1 MEQNSGPWAP
11 AKNDMSEDQERY
23 GRNRRTMMQML
34 LALAASPVPLGRIG
48 ASGPAMAGEKR
59 RSRSIIT
66 IFLCGDVMPGRGID
80 QVLPFPNDPQI
91 HEGSV
96 DSALDY
102 VRLAE
107 VAHGPIPRP
116 AGFEYIWGAALD
128 EWRRAAPDL
137 RLVNL
142 ETAITRSDVYEPK
155 GINYRMSPENAGC
168 LVAAGIDCCGVANNH
183 VLDWGDPGLI
193 ETLKTLRRLG
203 ISTAGAGRNLAE
215 ATAPAVLAVSGKGR
229 VLIFCYAMTTSG
241 TSPDWSATPTRPG
254 VNLLPD
260 LSDRAVEQ
268 IAQQVR
274 AVRREGDVVAASIHW
289 GPNWGYDIPNEHK
302 RFAHALIDR
311 AGISILHGHS
321 SHHPIAIERY
331 RNRLILYGCGDFF
344 NDYEGIAGYEEFRGD
359 LSLMYF
365 VAADPTTGEIIDL
378 EMTPLQIRRFRLH
391 RATREDAEWLQCR
404 LDRECRR
411 FGGKIT
417 LDPDNRLILA

>member
-1 MEQNSGPWAP
+1 
-11 AKNDMSEDQERY
+11 
-23 GRNRRTMMQML
+23 MQML
-34 LALAASPVPLGRIG
+34 LALAASPDPLGRTG

-59 RSRSIIT
+59 RSRSGIT
-66 IFLCGDVMPGRGID
+66 IFLCGDVMLGRGID
-80 QVLPFPNDPQI
+80 QVLPFPNDPEI

-96 DSALDY
+96 DSALGY

-107 VAHGPIPRP
+107 EAHGPIPRP
-116 AGFEYIWGAALD
+116 AGFEYIWGDALD
-128 EWRRAAPDL
+128 EWRRVAPDL

-142 ETAITRSDVYEPK
+142 ETAITRSDTYEPK

-168 LVAAGIDCCGVANNH
+168 LPAAGIDCCGLANNH
-183 VLDWGDPGLI
+183 VLDWGEPGLI
-193 ETLKTLRRLG
+193 ETLQVLRRLG

-229 VLIFCYAMTTSG
+229 VIIFCYAMMTSG
-241 TSPDWSATPTRPG
+241 TSPDWSATPTKPG

-260 LSDRAVEQ
+260 LSDGAVEQ
-268 IAQQVR
+268 IARQVR
-274 AVRREGDVVAASIHW
+274 AVRREGDVVVASIHW
-289 GPNWGYDIPNEHK
+289 GTNWGYDIPNEHK

-331 RNRLILYGCGDFF
+331 RNRLILYGSGDFF

-378 EMTPLQIRRFRLH
+378 EMTPLQIRRFRLN
-391 RATREDAEWLQCR
+391 RATREDAEWLQRR

-411 FGGKIT
+411 FGGKIA
-417 LDPDNRLILA
+417 LDPDNRLILS